1 MVSQDLIQRLQ
12 RNALELREFIVSD
25 LIGVGKVGHLGGSC
39 SCAEI
44 VATLYFHKMPHD
56 PKTPALKDRDRF
68 LLRGRRKAT
77 ARASLLRCDK
87 IAQSRFLDNGH
98 SGPQRSPGRNPHFLQ
113 HSTSNGD
120 GIQRAPSS
128 SAQGH

>member
-1 MVSQDLIQRLQ
+1 MK
-12 RNALELREFIVSD
+12 ALAPDVEGIVLSIGRKPEFPTAPAAAALR
-25 LIGVGKVGHLGGSC
+25 LIGL
-39 SCAEI
+39 
-44 VATLYFHKMPHD
+44 
-56 PKTPALKDRDRF
+56 DRF
-68 LLRGRRKAT
+68 FRGRRTAT
-77 ARASLLRCDK
+77 ARASLPRCDK

-128 SAQGH
+128 STQGH